1 VDKRLQNKNERAINK
16 RNVDLIIAREEAKV
30 KKRQMKDRTGNPKID
45 DPLEDFEKVYGYKF
59 GSKFDEKIKAM
70 KDGGD
75 VPMPKRRPKDF
86 KKTVEKQKKERAVAK
101 GKVTVGG
108 LNEMTDYDKEQFL
121 KSKKMKLGGEA
132 TSNPPS
138 KKKLT
143 DKARDIIEKDKSEN
157 KMSSFS
163 KVADMLTKQGF
174 TGAAGEKGK
183 VSATERRKKLN
194 RDIFKGGQSKQVP
207 QGMRVGGEAKPLVGN
222 QFKLDK
228 NKNGRIDGGDFAK
241 MEMGGKV
248 KEYGGGGKVK
258 GGKMTCRG
266 MGAAV
271 KGGGFSIS

>member
-75 VPMPKRRPKDF
+75 VPMPKRRPKKDQF
-86 KKTVEKQKKERAVAK
+86 RADKTESLDKEFSKKVAK
-101 GKVTVGG
+101 Q
-108 LNEMTDYDKEQFL
+108 NEKNMKNV
-121 KSKKMKLGGEA
+121 KKMKDGG
-132 TSNPPS
+132 
-138 KKKLT
+138 LT
-143 DKARDIIEKDKSEN
+143 
-157 KMSSFS
+157 
-163 KVADMLTKQGF
+163 
-174 TGAAGEKGK
+174 
-183 VSATERRKKLN
+183 
-194 RDIFKGGQSKQVP
+194 
-207 QGMRVGGEAKPLVGN
+207 GN

-241 MEMGGKV
+241 MEVGGEALVTPIMKGKRISEKRKKLLLRREKEEMKKDIPVKKMEMGGKV
-248 KEYGGGGKVK
+248 EEYGGGGKVK

>member
-1 VDKRLQNKNERAINK
+1 MTTGNAMADIRAMFTK
-16 RNVDLIIAREEAKV
+16 QFPQLTKG
-30 KKRQMKDRTGNPKID
+30 KDRSEVKEIMKEMGYGMNTGLNKTMRKSGGKSN
-45 DPLEDFEKVYGYKF
+45 F
-59 GSKFDEKIKAM
+59 

-75 VPMPKRRPKDF
+75 VSMPKRRPKNF

-132 TSNPPS
+132 VPS
-138 KKKLT
+138 KFKG
-143 DKARDIIEKDKSEN
+143 
-157 KMSSFS
+157 FS
-163 KVADMLTKQGF
+163 KLPEGVQQKIDP
-174 TGAAGEKGK
+174 
-183 VSATERRKKLN
+183 KLA
-194 RDIFKGGQSKQVP
+194 SKY
-207 QGMRVGGEAKPLVGN
+207 
-222 QFKLDK
+222 
-228 NKNGRIDGGDFAK
+228 
-241 MEMGGKV
+241 EMGGKV

>member
-75 VPMPKRRPKDF
+75 VPMPKRRPKKDQF
-86 KKTVEKQKKERAVAK
+86 RADKTESLDKEFSKKVAK
-101 GKVTVGG
+101 Q
-108 LNEMTDYDKEQFL
+108 NEKNMKNV
-121 KSKKMKLGGEA
+121 KKMKDGG
-132 TSNPPS
+132 
-138 KKKLT
+138 LT
-143 DKARDIIEKDKSEN
+143 
-157 KMSSFS
+157 
-163 KVADMLTKQGF
+163 
-174 TGAAGEKGK
+174 
-183 VSATERRKKLN
+183 
-194 RDIFKGGQSKQVP
+194 
-207 QGMRVGGEAKPLVGN
+207 GN

-228 NKNGRIDGGDFAK
+228 NKNGRIDGDDFAKMAMGGEATQIKNKTKAQKQMDAYKKRTADSLAKTEKNRLMVKMGISSGFGSDLSEFTKKKKAERISNKMKKNIPVKK

-248 KEYGGGGKVK
+248 EEYGGGGKVK

>member
-1 VDKRLQNKNERAINK
+1 MTTGNAMADIRAMFTK
-16 RNVDLIIAREEAKV
+16 QFPQLTKG
-30 KKRQMKDRTGNPKID
+30 KDRSEVKEIMKEMGYGMNTGLNKTMRKSGGKSN
-45 DPLEDFEKVYGYKF
+45 F
-59 GSKFDEKIKAM
+59 

-75 VPMPKRRPKDF
+75 VPMPKRRPKNF

-132 TSNPPS
+132 
-138 KKKLT
+138 
-143 DKARDIIEKDKSEN
+143 
-157 KMSSFS
+157 
-163 KVADMLTKQGF
+163 
-174 TGAAGEKGK
+174 
-183 VSATERRKKLN
+183 
-194 RDIFKGGQSKQVP
+194 
-207 QGMRVGGEAKPLVGN
+207 KPLVGN

-228 NKNGRIDGGDFAK
+228 NKNGRIDGGDFAKMEVGGEALVTPIMKGKRISEKRKKLLLRREKEEMKKDIPVKK

>member
-16 RNVDLIIAREEAKV
+16 RNVDLIIAREEAKI

-45 DPLEDFEKVYGYKF
+45 GPLEDFEKVYGYKI
-59 GSKFDEKIKAM
+59 GSKFDEKINAM

-75 VPMPKRRPKDF
+75 VSMPKRRPKNF

-121 KSKKMKLGGEA
+121 KSKKMKL
-132 TSNPPS
+132 
-138 KKKLT
+138 
-143 DKARDIIEKDKSEN
+143 
-157 KMSSFS
+157 
-163 KVADMLTKQGF
+163 
-174 TGAAGEKGK
+174 
-183 VSATERRKKLN
+183 
-194 RDIFKGGQSKQVP
+194 
-207 QGMRVGGEAKPLVGN
+207 GGEAKPLVGN

-266 MGAAV
+266 MGKAI

>member
-1 VDKRLQNKNERAINK
+1 MTTGNAMADIRAMFTK
-16 RNVDLIIAREEAKV
+16 QFPQLTKG
-30 KKRQMKDRTGNPKID
+30 KDRSEVKEIMKEMGYGMNTGLNKTMRKSGGKSN
-45 DPLEDFEKVYGYKF
+45 F
-59 GSKFDEKIKAM
+59 

-75 VPMPKRRPKDF
+75 VSMPKRRPKNF

-121 KSKKMKLGGEA
+121 KSKKMKL
-132 TSNPPS
+132 
-138 KKKLT
+138 
-143 DKARDIIEKDKSEN
+143 
-157 KMSSFS
+157 
-163 KVADMLTKQGF
+163 
-174 TGAAGEKGK
+174 
-183 VSATERRKKLN
+183 
-194 RDIFKGGQSKQVP
+194 
-207 QGMRVGGEAKPLVGN
+207 GGEAKPLVGN

-266 MGAAV
+266 MGKAI

>member
-1 VDKRLQNKNERAINK
+1 MTTGNAMADIRAMFTK
-16 RNVDLIIAREEAKV
+16 QFPQLTKG
-30 KKRQMKDRTGNPKID
+30 KDRSEVKEIMKEMGYGMNTGLNKTMRKSGGKSN
-45 DPLEDFEKVYGYKF
+45 F
-59 GSKFDEKIKAM
+59 

-75 VPMPKRRPKDF
+75 VSMPKRRPKNF

-258 GGKMTCRG
+258 GGKMSCRG
-266 MGAAV
+266 MGAAI

>member
-1 VDKRLQNKNERAINK
+1 MDYSEADQKLANEMLNAGVKDGADEILGIDTSTMDPKTVRK
-16 RNVDLIIAREEAKV
+16 LLV
-30 KKRQMKDRTGNPKID
+30 KKGILKKAMGG
-45 DPLEDFEKVYGYKF
+45 E
-59 GSKFDEKIKAM
+59 IKKM

-132 TSNPPS
+132 VPS
-138 KKKLT
+138 KFKG
-143 DKARDIIEKDKSEN
+143 
-157 KMSSFS
+157 FS
-163 KVADMLTKQGF
+163 KLPEGVQQKIDP
-174 TGAAGEKGK
+174 
-183 VSATERRKKLN
+183 KLA
-194 RDIFKGGQSKQVP
+194 SKY
-207 QGMRVGGEAKPLVGN
+207 
-222 QFKLDK
+222 
-228 NKNGRIDGGDFAK
+228 
-241 MEMGGKV
+241 EMGGKV

>member
-16 RNVDLIIAREEAKV
+16 RNVDLIIAREEAKI

-45 DPLEDFEKVYGYKF
+45 GPLEDFEKVYGYKI
-59 GSKFDEKIKAM
+59 GSKFDEKINAM

-75 VPMPKRRPKDF
+75 VSMPKRRPKNF

-121 KSKKMKLGGEA
+121 KSKKMKL
-132 TSNPPS
+132 
-138 KKKLT
+138 
-143 DKARDIIEKDKSEN
+143 
-157 KMSSFS
+157 
-163 KVADMLTKQGF
+163 
-174 TGAAGEKGK
+174 
-183 VSATERRKKLN
+183 
-194 RDIFKGGQSKQVP
+194 
-207 QGMRVGGEAKPLVGN
+207 GGEAKPLVGN